1 MPQVVNSVLVVIASP
16 GDTAEERAA
25 VRNALVDWGVSTG
38 RRLGV
43 VALPWLWERQAVP
56 EIGGRPQAL
65 INGQAVDRADVV
77 VAFFDSRLGSHTG
90 VDVSGT
96 AEEIHRAMDLGKPVH
111 VYFSDEPIAR
121 DADLDQLKALQDF
134 RADLEKV
141 GLLGTYSDPLDLA
154 GQVVRAVEH
163 DIDTRGWD
171 APAAPTSEKGA
182 ELAWRHDH
190 IKEQKGLDRNG
201 RMQCRSTTNRL
212 VVQNQ
217 GSADATDLVF
227 DTVWEADPA
236 APPPRIEERPAPVT
250 VPAHS
255 EMQWLCVPLAV
266 GNLRINATWTEAGQP
281 REQTWTVLIR

>member
-134 RADLEKV
+134 RADLQKV
-141 GLLGTYSDPLDLA
+141 GLLGTYTDPLDLA

-163 DIDTRGWD
+163 DIERRGWG
-171 APAAPTSEKGA
+171 APAAPAVEKRA
-182 ELAWRHDH
+182 QLTWRHDH
-190 IKEQKGLDRNG
+190 TKEPKGLDRKG
-201 RMQCRSTTNRL
+201 RMQYRTTANRL
-212 VVQNQ
+212 VVKNE
-217 GSADATDLVF
+217 GTVDATDLVF
-227 DTVWEADPA
+227 DTVWEGDPSEP
-236 APPPRIEERPAPVT
+236 APDIDERPGPVT
-250 VPAHS
+250 VPARS
-255 EMQWLCVPLAV
+255 EMQWLCIPLAS
-266 GNLRINATWTEAGQP
+266 GNLRVNATWTEDGEA
-281 REQTWTVLIR
+281 REQSWTVLIR